1 MRLRAIKNKPT
12 MVSEPMD
19 QLTEVNRLKG
29 IIRQLRDEAFAN
41 AYEGNLDLWETEQ
54 EAAARDE
61 RNRRKRVAWDQ
72 ITEQMIAKG

>member
-1 MRLRAIKNKPT
+1 MHVVLKQKPIPKAHRMQAGEFSIAT
-12 MVSEPMD
+12 SSWGALVSAGD
-19 QLTEVNRLKG
+19 
-29 IIRQLRDEAFAN
+29 
-41 AYEGNLDLWETEQ
+41 DLWETEQ